1 MSVYIERLW
10 ILFGFL
16 LLAWALVAVGF
27 RWALWAG
34 RTGRVDAAGLK
45 RRIG

>member
-10 ILFGFL
+10 MLFGVL

-27 RWALWAG
+27 RWALWAV
-34 RTGRVDAAGLK
+34 RTGRVDPAGLK